1 MNNKTPGEENHINL
15 NDKLPLIVKIAFGVF
30 FIAVLC
36 LMGLYAAYDSS
47 NLRESSEPVYIDEWT
62 ITDPEGN
69 VFTAGSSYRKG
80 KDKSKGFFT
89 IVSTLPDNVRDG
101 YQFCFIVGGSVSVYV
116 NGELRTEFDETKDII
131 LPGGCVKRFYMSV
144 PLYDRDAGDEIRIVR
159 KNSSRSGYLYQE
171 TFVTTGDGLFKYLL
185 NRYGLSFMLAEI
197 LFIFSFVIVLISVA
211 MSLVYRHRL
220 EMLYGA
226 MSILIISG
234 WLISNSYLCPF
245 VYGHYH
251 IDGIV
256 NYLLCL
262 MIPFNLVF
270 YLDLLQH
277 GRYHKVMNAFMCVST
292 VNFLVWP
299 ILHFTETL
307 SFPSALLYIDS
318 VLGVLVLAVAV
329 ILILEAIHRKV
340 KDYKYT
346 AIGFALFFAC
356 CISEIIMLNFVP
368 ILNDDVFMLMGLALL
383 LTMAVVQQV
392 SDLRKIRYERQKAVD
407 LSEAKTRFLASMSHE
422 IRTPINAVLGMNEM
436 IIRENKDPLIDD
448 YAQSVKS
455 SGKMLLMLVNDVLD
469 FSKIEAGKIEINIAA
484 FSMSQL
490 LHDIMPMLKERAD
503 EKRLKLETIIVS
515 EVPDRQVSDE
525 FRIRQILINLINNA
539 IKYTDAGSVTLN
551 VGGEYESDDLFRL
564 RLSIADTGRGISEED
579 QKHLFEAFTR
589 ADVKK
594 NRNIEGTGLGLAI
607 VKSIVDSMGGTI
619 SVKSKYREGSEFTI
633 ELGVGVQDRKPM
645 KEDFPSGN
653 TQKKETAERSCDY
666 KAPDAKIL
674 VVDDNKMN
682 LKVVRVFLKQAEII
696 VDESENGLDAIAK
709 CKEKKYDLIL
719 LDHMMPEPDGIET
732 LKRIRKDKD
741 SLNRDTPS
749 VVLTA
754 NALSDSRQMYMDAGF
769 EDYLTKPLDISVLEQ
784 TVKKYLP
791 KEKIISV

>member
-1 MNNKTPGEENHINL
+1 MNKTPGEDNLINTK
-15 NDKLPLIVKIAFGVF
+15 DRLPLIIKIAFGVF
-30 FIAVLC
+30 FAATII
-36 LMGLYAAYDSS
+36 LMAYYAIHDKSD
-47 NLRESSEPVYIDEWT
+47 LRENAEPTYIEEWT

-69 VFTAGSSYRKG
+69 VFTAGSTYRKG
-80 KDKSKGFFT
+80 KNKLKGFYT
-89 IVSTLPDNVRDG
+89 MESTLPDTVRDG
-101 YQFCFIVGGSVSVYV
+101 YQFCFIVGGSASVYV
-116 NGELRTEFDETKDII
+116 NGQLRTVFDEEKDV
-131 LPGGCVKRFYMSV
+131 LFPGGCVKRFYMTV

-159 KNSSRSGYLYQE
+159 KNSNRSGYLYQD
-171 TFVTTGDGLFKYLL
+171 TFVTTGDGLLHYLL
-185 NRYGLSFMLAEI
+185 NRYGLSFMLGEI
-197 LFIFSFVIVLISVA
+197 LFLFSFVIVLISVA
-211 MSLVYRHRL
+211 MSLIYKRRL

-226 MSILIISG
+226 MSILVISG

-277 GRYHKVMNAFMCVST
+277 GRYHKVMNVVMIVAT
-292 VNFLVWP
+292 VNFLLWP
-299 ILHFTETL
+299 ILHFSEIL
-307 SFPSALLYIDS
+307 PFPSALLYLDL

-329 ILILEAIHRKV
+329 VLILEVIHRKV

-346 AIGFALFFAC
+346 AIGFAFFFAC
-356 CISEIIMLNFVP
+356 CLAEIIMLNFVP
-368 ILNDDVFMLMGLALL
+368 ILNDDVFMLLGLALL
-383 LTMAVVQQV
+383 LTMAVVQQM
-392 SDLRKIRYERQKAVD
+392 SDLRKVRYERQKAVD

-469 FSKIEAGKIEINIAA
+469 FSKIEAGKIEITHAA

-503 EKRLKLETIIVS
+503 EKRLKLETKIVS
-515 EVPDRQVSDE
+515 EVPNGQISDE
-525 FRIRQILINLINNA
+525 FRIRQILINIINNA
-539 IKYTDAGSVTLN
+539 IKYTDSGSVTLS
-551 VGGEYESDDLFRL
+551 VGGEYEGDETFRL
-564 RLSIADTGRGISEED
+564 KLSIADTGRGISEED

-589 ADVKK
+589 ADEKK
-594 NRNIEGTGLGLAI
+594 NSNIEGTGLGLAI

-619 SVKSKYREGSEFTI
+619 TVNSKYREGSEFTI
-633 ELGVGVQDRKPM
+633 ELSVGVQDRQPI
-645 KEDFPSGN
+645 KEDFLSGSVH
-653 TQKKETAERSCDY
+653 KKETKERTCDY
-666 KAPDAKIL
+666 KAPDASIL

-682 LKVVRVFLKQAEII
+682 LKVVRVFLKQADIT
-696 VDESENGLDAIAK
+696 VDESESGLDAISK

-732 LKRIRKDKD
+732 LKIIRGDKD
-741 SLNRDTPS
+741 SLNKDTPS

-784 TVKKYLP
+784 TVKKYIP
-791 KEKIISV
+791 EEKIIPV